1 MVTREHIGDRLVSV
15 RAQIPHFGVDG
26 YGAKLR
32 DDEEILTLA
41 LKALDTER
49 DAALGKAVS
58 GVLSDFGWDH
68 AVVRKIVE
76 EDIYA
81 ESVVGGILIAIE
93 RSLRAEKEAIA
104 AHLRDEQKGGV

>member
-1 MVTREHIGDRLVSV
+1 MLSREQIESV
-15 RAQIPHFGVDG
+15 RAMLVKGVGPMVPVFTDLCDM
-26 YGAKLR
+26 AT
-32 DDEEILTLA
+32 E
-41 LKALDTER
+41 ALDTER